1 MEPSTAMSRPVSYFP
16 ISPMMLFPNAMGNF
30 SVYLWQGSDFVLYT
44 RSGQIFTEIHRTKLY
59 NNGVKEI
66 YVQSDDRP
74 NYEKYIEDNLGPI
87 LTNDAL
93 PMEDRSKVFY
103 EASSNVVQTVFS
115 SKLPGALSSS
125 YFNRV
130 SSIVESSIRFLASD
144 NSLSAL
150 GPFISHDYKTYTHCI
165 HVFIFL
171 ISILNTYEL
180 DEQEIFECGLGAI
193 LHDLGK
199 TRIAKKILNKRGA
212 LTTKER
218 RTIQSHPLHGV
229 SLCSQLPLSQ
239 NTINC
244 ILFHHEK
251 MDGSGYPAGLSGND
265 IPLPV
270 RAIAIADIYDA
281 LTTARPYADAM
292 PPYDALKLMR
302 HNMREELDMD
312 VFKRLV
318 AVLGGANMI

>member
-1 MEPSTAMSRPVSYFP
+1 
-16 ISPMMLFPNAMGNF
+16 MMLFPNAMGSF
-30 SVYLWQGSDFVLYT
+30 SVYLWQGNDFVLYT
-44 RSGQIFTEIHRTKLY
+44 RSGQTFTEKHRQTLY

-66 YVQSDDRP
+66 YVQSEDKP
-74 NYEKYIEDNLGPI
+74 HYEKYIEENLGSI
-87 LTNDAL
+87 LTNEAL
-93 PMEDRSKVFY
+93 PLEDRSRVFY
-103 EASSNVVQTVFS
+103 EASSSVVQSVFS
-115 SKLPGALSSS
+115 NKLPGALSSA

-130 SSIVESSIRFLASD
+130 SAVVENSIRFLSSGH
-144 NSLSAL
+144 SLSTL

-171 ISILNTYEL
+171 VAILNTYDL
-180 DEQEIFECGLGAI
+180 DEPEIFECGLGAI

-199 TRIAKKILNKRGA
+199 TKIPKNILNKRGA
-212 LTTKER
+212 LTLGER
-218 RTIQSHPLHGV
+218 EIIESHPMHGV
-229 SLCSQLPLSQ
+229 SICSLLPLSQ

-251 MDGSGYPAGLSGND
+251 MDGSGYPAGLRGDD

-281 LTTARPYADAM
+281 LTSARPYADAM
-292 PPYDALKLMR
+292 APYEALKLMR
-302 HNMREELDMD
+302 HKMHKELDMD

-318 AVLGGANMI
+318 AVLGGANML

>member
-1 MEPSTAMSRPVSYFP
+1 
-16 ISPMMLFPNAMGNF
+16 MMLFPNAMGSF
-30 SVYLWQGSDFVLYT
+30 SVYLWQGNDFVLYT
-44 RSGQIFTEIHRTKLY
+44 RSGQTFTEKHRQTLY

-66 YVQSDDRP
+66 YVQSEDKP
-74 NYEKYIEDNLGPI
+74 NYEKYIEENLGSI
-87 LTNDAL
+87 LTNEAL
-93 PMEDRSKVFY
+93 PLEDRSRVFY
-103 EASSNVVQTVFS
+103 EASSNVVQSVFS
-115 SKLPGALSSS
+115 NKLPVALSSS

-130 SSIVESSIRFLASD
+130 SAVVENSMRFLSSA

-171 ISILNTYEL
+171 VSILNTYEL
-180 DEQEIFECGLGAI
+180 DETEIFECGLGAI

-199 TRIAKKILNKRGA
+199 TKIPKSILNKRGA
-212 LTTKER
+212 LTMEER
-218 RTIQSHPLHGV
+218 RVIQSHPMHGV
-229 SLCSQLPLSQ
+229 SICSLLPLSQ

-251 MDGSGYPAGLSGND
+251 MDGSGYPAGLGGDD

-281 LTTARPYADAM
+281 LTSSRPYADAM
-292 PPYDALKLMR
+292 SPYEALKLMR
-302 HNMREELDMD
+302 HKMHEELDMD

-318 AVLGGANMI
+318 AVLGGADMI